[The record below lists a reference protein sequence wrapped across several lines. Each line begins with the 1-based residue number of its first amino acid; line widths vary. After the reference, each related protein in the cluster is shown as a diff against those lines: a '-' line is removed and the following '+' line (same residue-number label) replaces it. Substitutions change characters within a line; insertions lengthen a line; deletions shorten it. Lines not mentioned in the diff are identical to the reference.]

1 MKNKKLK
8 YIVGT
13 ILITALCTTGCSAKL
28 SDGNKTIVKLDKT
41 SISADELYKE
51 LKEKYAINII
61 VDQIDHKLFDT
72 KYKSDSNEKKS
83 IDAEISQIKETY
95 NTETTFNTV
104 IQQYFGV
111 KDEEELRKV
120 LSLEYKRNL
129 AVKEYIK
136 ENLTDNEIQTYY
148 DTKKIG
154 DIKASHILIKSTA
167 NESDSDEEK
176 SKKEEEAKKKAEEI
190 IKKLENGENFA
201 KLAKK
206 YSDDSGTA
214 KDGGNLGYFNK
225 NDNLDE
231 NFVNA
236 AAILKVNE
244 YTKEP
249 VKTQYGYHI
258 ILKVKEKDKPKLDK
272 VKEEIKT
279 NLTKEKLEEDSTLHY
294 KTLIKI
300 REKSGIKFKD
310 TQIKKAYNELM
321 DKLTNNT
328 NTNSN

>member
-13 ILITALCTTGCSAKL
+13 ILITSLCTTGCSAKL
-28 SDGNKTIVKLDKT
+28 SNGNKTIVKMNEV
-41 SISADELYKE
+41 SISADELYQE

-72 KYKSDSNEKKS
+72 KYKSDNNEKKS
-83 IDAEISQIKETY
+83 IDNEIAQIKQTY
-95 NTETTFNTV
+95 NTEATFNTV

-111 KDEEELRKV
+111 KNEEELRKV

-129 AVKEYIK
+129 AVEEYIK
-136 ENLTDNEIQTYY
+136 KNLTEDEIQTYY
-148 DTKKIG
+148 DTKTIG
-154 DIKASHILIKSTA
+154 DIQASHILIKSTA
-167 NESDSDEEK
+167 TNSDTDEEK
-176 SKKEEEAKKKAEEI
+176 KKKEEEAKRKAEEI
-190 IKKLENGENFA
+190 IKKLDNGEKFD

-206 YSDDSGTA
+206 YSNDSGTA

-236 AAILKVNE
+236 AALLKVNE
-244 YTKEP
+244 YTKSP

-258 ILKVKEKDKPKLDK
+258 ILKTKEKNKPKLDK
-272 VKEEIKT
+272 IKEEIQS
-279 NLTKEKLEEDSTLHY
+279 NLTQEKLKEDSTLHY

-300 REKSGIKFKD
+300 REEAGIKFKD

-328 NTNSN
+328 TNK